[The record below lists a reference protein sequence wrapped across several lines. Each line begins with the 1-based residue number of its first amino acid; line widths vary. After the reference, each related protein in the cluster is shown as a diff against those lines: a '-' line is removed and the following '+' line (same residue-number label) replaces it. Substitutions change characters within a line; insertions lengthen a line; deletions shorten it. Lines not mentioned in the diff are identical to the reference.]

1 VEKVED
7 HHLKYFNI
15 GFMVFATI
23 MSILSPFIPI
33 SLMMNIVGA
42 VVCYFFIYLFPT
54 LLHYACLYKKK
65 VDEESL
71 IESITSLEDTPSKVA
86 CSHPVQ
92 YSQKRSILMR
102 YLIYGIINAIGV
114 AIGIYGLYT
123 CISQIAGWHT
133 D

>member
-1 VEKVED
+1 
-7 HHLKYFNI
+7 
-15 GFMVFATI
+15 MVFATI

-86 CSHPVQ
+86 C
-92 YSQKRSILMR
+92 
-102 YLIYGIINAIGV
+102 
-114 AIGIYGLYT
+114 
-123 CISQIAGWHT
+123 
-133 D
+133 

>member
-7 HHLKYFNI
+7 YHVKYFNI

-23 MSILSPFIPI
+23 MSVLSPFIPI

-54 LLHYACLYKKK
+54 LLHYTCLYKKK

-71 IESITSLEDTPSKVA
+71 IESITSLEDTPSRVL
-86 CSHPVQ
+86 CSHSAE
-92 YSQKRSILMR
+92 YSKNRSKLMR
-102 YLIYGIINAIGV
+102 YLMYGSINAVGV
-114 AIGIYGLYT
+114 AIAIYGLYT
-123 CISQIAGWHT
+123 CISQIAS
-133 D
+133 